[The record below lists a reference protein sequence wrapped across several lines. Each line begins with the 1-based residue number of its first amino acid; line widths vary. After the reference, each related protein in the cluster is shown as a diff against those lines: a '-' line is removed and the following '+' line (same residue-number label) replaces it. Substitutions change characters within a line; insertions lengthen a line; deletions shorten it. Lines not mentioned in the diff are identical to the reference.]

1 MPKGK
6 VTYEDVLEI
15 APFENCLCILS
26 LDGRKLTGLMGQIA
40 AVGGEGI
47 SGARLV
53 ITGDGRLLRAEVG
66 GKPIDPNGIY
76 VISTLDYLAEGN
88 DKMYALKD
96 NLSKKVTNIA
106 VRDLIMESIRRTAAQ
121 GDKITARMEGR
132 IVKQ

>member
-1 MPKGK
+1 M
-6 VTYEDVLEI
+6 
-15 APFENCLCILS
+15 
-26 LDGRKLTGLMGQIA
+26 
-40 AVGGEGI
+40 
-47 SGARLV
+47 
-53 ITGDGRLLRAEVG
+53 
-66 GKPIDPNGIY
+66 
-76 VISTLDYLAEGN
+76 ISTLDYLAEGN